1 MITKILTVIGVII
14 ITFIIILLTIIIVKY
29 IKYCYLELTI
39 KRGTHVLFK
48 VNDKEYNLY
57 NKGNIIIDKDDNV
70 FVVISKSI
78 DDKNHFY
85 LYCKV
90 IKD

>member
-14 ITFIIILLTIIIVKY
+14 ITFIIILLTITIVKY